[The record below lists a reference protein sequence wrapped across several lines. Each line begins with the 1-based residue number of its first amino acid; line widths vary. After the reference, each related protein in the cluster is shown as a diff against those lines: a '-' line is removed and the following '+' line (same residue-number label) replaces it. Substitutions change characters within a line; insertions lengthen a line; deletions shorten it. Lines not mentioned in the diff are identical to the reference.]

1 MINRIFFAV
10 LGLIFVLLVFNRVK
24 KKRFSEKESLFW
36 MATAIMMLVLSIF
49 PQILTYLTTLINI
62 VYPPSLL
69 FLAAIM
75 FLIIIVFRLT
85 EQISVL
91 QEHVKELAQNYSLLE
106 EQLRNTE
113 NDLPNLNK
121 LNEKY

>member
-1 MINRIFFAV
+1 MINRIFFAI
-10 LGLIFVLLVFNRVK
+10 LGLVFVILVFNRVK

-36 MATAIMMLVLSIF
+36 MATAIMMLILSIF
-49 PQILTYLTTLINI
+49 PQILTYVTNLINI

-106 EQLRNTE
+106 ERLRSSEIDN
-113 NDLPNLNK
+113 PNLKN
-121 LNEKY
+121 LNE